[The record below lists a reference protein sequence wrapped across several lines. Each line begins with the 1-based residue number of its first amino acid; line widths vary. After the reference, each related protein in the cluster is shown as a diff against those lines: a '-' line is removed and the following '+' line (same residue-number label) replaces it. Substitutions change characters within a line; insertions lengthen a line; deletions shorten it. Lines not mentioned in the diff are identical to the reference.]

1 MGIHAESFIEAVKN
15 KYNFITN
22 KQVAEHFGVTRA
34 RISQWLKTNKIPLK
48 YVNSEGQTISDSEEK
63 AKLYQ
68 TVIKKQ
74 LDHIALLEKEL
85 KEFKS
90 KRKIFYKEVADNW
103 QYDVKLVTKFSSL
116 NELEPSEIKTVKTT
130 IEDRNDY
137 LGYTKEE
144 FEDHF
149 NNWATSSL
157 FIQEEVYLLS
167 QSHEKRRITAIRN
180 AMDSFT
186 LSNKIQMIKKDGSLI
201 WAIYRSYYNL
211 SENVAITKIQILDSL
226 NKE

>member
-1 MGIHAESFIEAVKN
+1 MGINAESFIEAVKN

-48 YVNSEGQTISDSEEK
+48 YINSEGQTISDSEEK

-74 LDHIALLEKEL
+74 LDHITLLEKEL
-85 KEFKS
+85 EDFKS
-90 KRKIFYKEVADNW
+90 KREIFYKEVSDNW

-116 NELEPSEIKTVKTT
+116 NELEPADIKTVKTSV
-130 IEDRNDY
+130 EDRNDY
-137 LGYTKEE
+137 LGYTKQE

-186 LSNKIQMIKKDGSLI
+186 LSNKIQMIKKNGDLV

-226 NKE
+226 HKE

>member
-1 MGIHAESFIEAVKN
+1 MGINAESFIEAVKN

-34 RISQWLKTNKIPLK
+34 RVSQWLQTNKIPLK

-63 AKLYQ
+63 AELYQ

-74 LDHIALLEKEL
+74 LDHITLLEKEL
-85 KEFKS
+85 KDFKN
-90 KRKIFYKEVADNW
+90 KREIFYKEVSDNW

-116 NELEPSEIKTVKTT
+116 NELEPVDIKTVKTT
-130 IEDRNDY
+130 VEDRNDY

-186 LSNKIQMIKKDGSLI
+186 LSNKIQMIKKNGDLV

-226 NKE
+226 HKE

>member
-1 MGIHAESFIEAVKN
+1 M
-15 KYNFITN
+15 
-22 KQVAEHFGVTRA
+22 
-34 RISQWLKTNKIPLK
+34 
-48 YVNSEGQTISDSEEK
+48 
-63 AKLYQ
+63 YQ

-90 KRKIFYKEVADNW
+90 KREIFYKEVADNW
-103 QYDVKLVTKFSSL
+103 QYDVKLITEFTSL
-116 NELEPSEIKTVKTT
+116 KELEPSDVKTMKTT
-130 IEDRNDY
+130 IKNRNNY

-149 NNWATSSL
+149 NNWATSPL
-157 FIQEEVYLLS
+157 FIQEDIYILH

-186 LSNKIQMIKKDGSLI
+186 LSNKIQMIKKNGDLV

-226 NKE
+226 HKE

>member
-48 YVNSEGQTISDSEEK
+48 YINSEGQTISDSEEK

-74 LDHIALLEKEL
+74 LDHITLLEKEL
-85 KEFKS
+85 EDFKS
-90 KRKIFYKEVADNW
+90 KREIFYKEVSDNW

-116 NELEPSEIKTVKTT
+116 NELEPADIKTVKTSV
-130 IEDRNDY
+130 EDRNDY
-137 LGYTKEE
+137 LGYTKQE

-186 LSNKIQMIKKDGSLI
+186 LSNKIQMIKKNGDLV

-226 NKE
+226 HKE

>member
-1 MGIHAESFIEAVKN
+1 MSINANSFIEAVKS

-48 YVNSEGQTISDSEEK
+48 YLNSEGQTISDSEEK

-68 TVIKKQ
+68 AVIKRQ
-74 LDHIALLEKEL
+74 LDHIALLEKKL
-85 KEFKS
+85 KEFKR

-116 NELEPSEIKTVKTT
+116 NESEPVDIKTVKTT
-130 IEDRNDY
+130 VEDRNDY

-157 FIQEEVYLLS
+157 LFRRKYIYLASRMRKEE
-167 QSHEKRRITAIRN
+167 
-180 AMDSFT
+180 
-186 LSNKIQMIKKDGSLI
+186 SLQFEMLWI
-201 WAIYRSYYNL
+201 AL
-211 SENVAITKIQILDSL
+211 H
-226 NKE
+226 

>member
-1 MGIHAESFIEAVKN
+1 MGIHAESFIEGVKN

-116 NELEPSEIKTVKTT
+116 NELEPVDIKTVKTT
-130 IEDRNDY
+130 VEDRNDY

-149 NNWATSSL
+149 NNWANSPL
-157 FIQEEVYLLS
+157 FIQEDIYILH
-167 QSHEKRRITAIRN
+167 QSHEKRRITAIQN
-180 AMDSFT
+180 NMDSFT
-186 LSNKIQMIKKDGSLI
+186 ISNKIRIFKKNGDPI
-201 WAIYRSYYNL
+201 WSIYKTYYDL
-211 SENVAITKIQILDSL
+211 SENLAITKIQFLDTL
-226 NKE
+226 AKD